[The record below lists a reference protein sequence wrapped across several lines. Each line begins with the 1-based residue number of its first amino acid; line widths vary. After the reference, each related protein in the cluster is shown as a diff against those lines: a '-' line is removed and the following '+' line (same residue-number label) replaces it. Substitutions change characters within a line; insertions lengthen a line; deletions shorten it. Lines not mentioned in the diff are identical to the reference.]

1 MPHTAAV
8 PFHLK
13 RSSDVFGA
21 ASYTS
26 TTETIH
32 GLVRLDGDRLIFQ
45 WRLARKTDHYGTE
58 MRSDQEYEAVRE
70 VEIPLEAV
78 AGASVRRRWW
88 EVLAGPKL
96 VLTAA
101 DLRAFE
107 EVAGEGGLRLKHP
120 AELVVRLHRSDR
132 MLAVEFAA
140 ELALAVAE
148 RALERYQERGLKG
161 DREGGAAGALE
172 PPEGAESP
180 PEEGRP

>member
-13 RSSDVFGA
+13 RSNDVFGA

-45 WRLARKTDHYGTE
+45 WRLARKTEHYGTE
-58 MRSDQEYEAVRE
+58 IRSDQEYEAVRE
-70 VEIPLEAV
+70 VEIPLDAV
-78 AGASVRRRWW
+78 AGASVRRGWW
-88 EVLAGPKL
+88 EILIPPKL

-120 AELVVRLHRSDR
+120 AELVVRLQRSDR
-132 MLAVEFAA
+132 MLAEEFSA

-148 RALERYQERGLKG
+148 RALVRQQKRRL
-161 DREGGAAGALE
+161 EGTGGE
-172 PPEGAESP
+172 
-180 PEEGRP
+180 